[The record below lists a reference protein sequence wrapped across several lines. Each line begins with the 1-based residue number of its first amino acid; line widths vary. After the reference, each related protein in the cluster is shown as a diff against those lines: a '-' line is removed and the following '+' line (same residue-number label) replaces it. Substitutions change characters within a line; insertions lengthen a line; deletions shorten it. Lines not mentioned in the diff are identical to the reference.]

1 MTHLSST
8 SVALGLI
15 STSLLNKAWRVYHF
29 RNHFPSIVK
38 YAGVLDP
45 TQVHIQITISRYSY
59 IDHSHEFVGSALAR
73 FERSTLPDHKGT
85 RTIVLRFLKIITP
98 VKCVLPL
105 YDGYICCPEEGELYR
120 KFAESAVWSVNIDKS
135 EGGLLRALQLLW
147 DA

>member
-8 SVALGLI
+8 SVALSLF

-29 RNHFPSIVK
+29 ENHFPIIVT
-38 YAGVLDP
+38 YPLVDP
-45 TQVHIQITISRYSY
+45 TQVHIQITTSRYFY
-59 IDHSHEFVGSALAR
+59 IDHSHEFLGSALAR

-85 RTIVLRFLKIITP
+85 RTVVLRFLKIITP

-120 KFAESAVWSVNIDKS
+120 KYTESAVWSVNIDKS
-135 EGGLLRALQLLW
+135 EGGLLRGFQLLW